1 MRREFAAGWH
11 PCLAQKD
18 CRQAKAVD
26 LAVVPRSLDEAL
38 RVPSLAAPDTS
49 EVWVEGKLHLILQV
63 EIGLW
68 QEGQRVCGKLIPQ
81 ISLDQVL
88 DR

>member
-11 PCLAQKD
+11 PCLAQKN

-26 LAVVPRSLDEAL
+26 LAVVPRGLDEAL

-49 EVWVEGKLHLILQV
+49 EVWVKGKLHLILQV

-68 QEGQRVCGKLIPQ
+68 QEVSRSGRSAG
-81 ISLDQVL
+81 S
-88 DR
+88 